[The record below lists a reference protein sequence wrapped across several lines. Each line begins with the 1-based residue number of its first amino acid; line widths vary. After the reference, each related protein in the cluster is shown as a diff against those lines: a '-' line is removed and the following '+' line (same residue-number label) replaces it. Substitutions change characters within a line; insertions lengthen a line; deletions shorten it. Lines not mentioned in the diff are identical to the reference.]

1 MIIEACYA
9 WTAGDKTSKVWKL
22 KHNVIE
28 GINELLQEIDN
39 YHAQVAE
46 QALQHIHQK
55 YVFKR
60 GINVFLF
67 SLKNMHEGSI

>member
-1 MIIEACYA
+1 MWAA
-9 WTAGDKTSKVWKL
+9 AGEKNPTVWKL

-39 YHAQVAE
+39 YHAQVAD

-55 YVFKR
+55 YLPLL
-60 GINVFLF
+60 FL
-67 SLKNMHEGSI
+67 SDGAGAMLL